1 MRHCGIGAALIFGL
15 LGSIGCTTFAR
26 AQSAP
31 DPDAAAPF
39 GAPMD
44 DQQVFVHALLNQ
56 FEVRAGDGV
65 GSFRWDGE
73 AWAGTDANRLVI
85 RSEGFVTAGAVGD
98 GEHELLYAHPVS
110 TFFDLQAGV
119 RYDLDALPGRGWAAL
134 GIEGLAPY
142 FLKVSATAYASD
154 GGHFAGKVTGSCEEL
169 LTQRLILEPQ
179 VELNAY
185 SRPDAARDV
194 AAGVSQIDAGVRLR
208 YEVRRKFAPYLGVT
222 YERTLGNAGHRNGV
236 RAAAGLRLWL

>member
-1 MRHCGIGAALIFGL
+1 MRRFGIGAALTFGFV
-15 LGSIGCTTFAR
+15 GCIGCATVAQ
-26 AQSAP
+26 AQSTP
-31 DPDAAAPF
+31 DPNAAAPF

-44 DQQVFVHALLNQ
+44 DQQIFVHALLDQ
-56 FEVRAGDGV
+56 FELRAGDGV

-73 AWAGTDANRLVI
+73 AWAGTDSNRLVI
-85 RSEGFVTAGAVGD
+85 KSEGFVTAGAPED
-98 GEHELLYAHPVS
+98 GEHELLYAHPIS

-119 RYDLDALPGRGWAAL
+119 RYDLDALPSRGWAAV

-154 GGHFAGKVTGSCEEL
+154 GGHFAAKVTGSCEAL

-185 SRPDAARDV
+185 SRPDPARDI
-194 AAGVSQIDAGVRLR
+194 AAGLSGIDAGVRLR

-222 YERTLGNAGHRNGV
+222 YERFLVNAGHATGL
-236 RAAAGLRLWL
+236 RAAAGFRFWL